1 MASKRTVSGVRKRVD
16 TPAKRSRKKQEK
28 TPVAEVKS
36 EYPSGVSLR
45 LRLGSNVKYVTVGK
59 TTGKKYVFQ
68 GTGHLLVDAL
78 DAPEML
84 TRTVNKRPCCG
95 IVTGKHIFCQL
106 SCQQ

>member
-1 MASKRTVSGVRKRVD
+1 MASKRTVSGVRKRVN
-16 TPAKRSRKKQEK
+16 TPAKKPRKKQET

-45 LRLGSNVKYVTVGK
+45 LRLGSNVKYVTTGK

-68 GTGHLLVDAL
+68 GTGQLLVDAL

-84 TRTVNKRPCCG
+84 ARTVNKRPCCG
-95 IVTGKHIFCQL
+95 ASGEQMIFEL
-106 SCQQ
+106 VS